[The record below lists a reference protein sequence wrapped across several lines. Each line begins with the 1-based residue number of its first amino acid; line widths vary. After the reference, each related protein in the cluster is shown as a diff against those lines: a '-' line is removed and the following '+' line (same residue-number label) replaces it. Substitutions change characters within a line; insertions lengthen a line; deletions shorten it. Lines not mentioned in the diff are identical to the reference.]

1 MRAISRWMLATL
13 CIIAGVPVSCSE
25 SDQQMLS
32 DSAIGPVA
40 KVRVYRDGRVTLDDK
55 AVAIS
60 DLRAAFNRLRGA
72 QGSVL
77 YYRET
82 GQEEPPPVAMEVM
95 HAIVE
100 AQLPVKL
107 STKPDFS
114 DAVGA
119 DGVPRSR

>member
-1 MRAISRWMLATL
+1 MHAIPRWMLAAL
-13 CIIAGVPVSCSE
+13 CVIAGVPVSCSE
-25 SDQQMLS
+25 SDQQMQ
-32 DSAIGPVA
+32 SASASGPVL

-55 AVAIS
+55 AVTIS
-60 DLRAAFNRLRGA
+60 DLRAAFHRLRGS

-77 YYRET
+77 YYREA

-95 HAIVE
+95 HAVVE

>member
-1 MRAISRWMLATL
+1 
-13 CIIAGVPVSCSE
+13 
-25 SDQQMLS
+25 
-32 DSAIGPVA
+32 
-40 KVRVYRDGRVTLDDK
+40 
-55 AVAIS
+55 
-60 DLRAAFNRLRGA
+60 
-72 QGSVL
+72 
-77 YYRET
+77 
-82 GQEEPPPVAMEVM
+82 MEVM